1 MTLLSKVKVR
11 SIKTPDQAA
20 ETSYRDDVGAPA
32 CLARKSTSF
41 SGIKPHLCPRITS
54 DYSRT
59 HSAFPF
65 FLLPPLP
72 SRSSLHL
79 LSPSFIQP
87 STHSFHPVILS
98 LSFASPSFHP
108 NFSLSSHP
116 SAQPSSSPPFSH
128 FLPFLPPSLLNVSIH
143 PSLLFPSF
151 HPPTHPII
159 LLSFPLSS
167 HPCCLS
173 TQSLPAYLRT
183 PT

>member
-1 MTLLSKVKVR
+1 MMTLLSKVKVR

-59 HSAFPF
+59 HSA
-65 FLLPPLP
+65 
-72 SRSSLHL
+72 
-79 LSPSFIQP
+79 FIQP